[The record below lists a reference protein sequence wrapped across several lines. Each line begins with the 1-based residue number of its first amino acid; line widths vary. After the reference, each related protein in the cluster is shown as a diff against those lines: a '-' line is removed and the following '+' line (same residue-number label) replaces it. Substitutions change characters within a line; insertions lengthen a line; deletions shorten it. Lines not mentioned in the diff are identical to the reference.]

1 MKKLLAIAVMA
12 AMIPVAVLAQAAAQN
27 KTDATIWTGFYAGIN
42 VGGAIGSSNAQTAT
56 VFSSTGYFAATS
68 VTAIAATGNQNLS
81 LVGVI
86 GGGQFGYNRQV
97 APKWVL
103 GAEADYDAF
112 ETSNSATGTTVYPGF
127 SPTAFTITQK
137 VSTDWMATVR
147 PRVGYTAGKRALLFV
162 SGGAAETKINYS
174 SLFTDTFASANE
186 SATASV
192 LRTGWIAGG
201 GGEYAFDKHWSAR
214 AEYLYASFGKVS
226 NAGTVLTASG
236 GGSTIPYPTNP
247 FTHTATLTSNI
258 ARVAVNYRF

>member
-1 MKKLLAIAVMA
+1 VPAIA
-12 AMIPVAVLAQAAAQN
+12 
-27 KTDATIWTGFYAGIN
+27 T
-42 VGGAIGSSNAQTAT
+42 
-56 VFSSTGYFAATS
+56 
-68 VTAIAATGNQNLS
+68 TGNQNLS
-81 LVGVI
+81 LDGVI

-112 ETSNSATGTTVYPGF
+112 KTSTSATGTTVYPCC

-137 VSTDWMATVR
+137 VSTDWIATVR
-147 PRVGYTAGKRALLFV
+147 PRVGYTAGKRGLLFI
-162 SGGAAETKINYS
+162 SAGAAQTKINYS

-186 SATASV
+186 SAAASV

-201 GGEYAFDKHWSAR
+201 GGEFALDKHWSAR
-214 AEYLYASFGKVS
+214 AEYLYASFGNVK
-226 NAGTVLTASG
+226 NAGTVLTAYSPPV
-236 GGSTIPYPTNP
+236 SYPTNP